1 MRNRHRVTA
10 PLVLTR
16 ILSRLWGEGGLK
28 DVSYLEEAYFPDDG
42 TVNVKAYSNFTGRLE
57 WRTAYWDEAW
67 DADFAG

>member
-1 MRNRHRVTA
+1 MRTRHRVTA

-42 TVNVKAYSNFTGRLE
+42 TVNVKAYSNFTGGLE
-57 WRTAYWDEAW
+57 WRMVHWDEDW
-67 DADFAG
+67 NIAG